1 MELSD
6 FLPWREEPALPVAMG
21 LVLLF
26 PAALRA
32 FQNPSGADF
41 AQFAR
46 GAATAKVGRRRGR

>member
-41 AQFAR
+41 AR
-46 GAATAKVGRRRGR
+46 GAKAAKVGRRRGR